1 MTLKLCQYR
10 EPMTVCQSREP
21 MTLYKSREPMTVYR
35 SREPMTVYQSREPT
49 PSPPC
54 LSGSRVLCDI
64 FRPCRRRQG
73 PVSDASCVVNSALT

>member
-1 MTLKLCQYR
+1 MY
-10 EPMTVCQSREP
+10 QSREP
-21 MTLYKSREPMTVYR
+21 MTEYQSREPTPVDQSRKPMTVYQ

-73 PVSDASCVVNSALT
+73 PVSDASCAVNSALT